1 MDEGRVCPLDLY
13 LVAENRQG
21 CIPLKPH
28 IDAAERKNYFTAQ
41 EAYSPFSD
49 GVIKINTA
57 KDLCVLRVPVLHL
70 GERQGG
76 IPTIKKFA
84 VGTTAGAQ
92 SHQALQIIAGLR
104 PDFLDPRPRDFVNAL
119 THRRFERIFLA
130 KFVGEAPSS
139 SVQEDLAGPKIHLE
153 DELIP

>member
-13 LVAENRQG
+13 LVAQNRQG

-92 SHQALQIIAGLR
+92 SHWEQVNRQWNFRFRIAKLG
-104 PDFLDPRPRDFVNAL
+104 
-119 THRRFERIFLA
+119 
-130 KFVGEAPSS
+130 S
-139 SVQEDLAGPKIHLE
+139 
-153 DELIP
+153 ELLSRG